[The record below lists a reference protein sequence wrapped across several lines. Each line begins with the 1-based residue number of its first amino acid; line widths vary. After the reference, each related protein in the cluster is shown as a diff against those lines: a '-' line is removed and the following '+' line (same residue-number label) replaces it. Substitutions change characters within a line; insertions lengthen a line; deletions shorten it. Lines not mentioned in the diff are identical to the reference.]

1 MSMKFM
7 QQIQEDHTDL
17 QELKNKKEKN
27 YDKRLT
33 QLNNDIKDLRGDVTE
48 KLDIIIK
55 LLNEMSTETY
65 IEREDKPKI
74 DKKIEEDIKTFIP
87 DIDTSDMSIN
97 SKEDE
102 EQLKEVSLE
111 DGLNVLDAF
120 INKKLK

>member
-87 DIDTSDMSIN
+87 DIDISDMSIN